1 MKKPWG
7 GRFSEEIN
15 KFLEAFSESISFDK
29 ELAFAE
35 IKASRIYAQAL
46 RKAGLLTEE
55 ELYQILQGLSE
66 IEEEIKQGTF
76 PFRIELED
84 IHMHVEKALAEKI
97 GDVAYK
103 LHTGRSRNEQVVAD
117 ERIYIAERL
126 EELKA
131 LLVDFILVIL
141 DKAEEYFEVVMPGFT
156 HLQHAQPV
164 LFSHWVTTYAE
175 MMRLHLQRCL
185 DFEKRLKQCPL
196 GSSAFAGCGFPLDR
210 EFMAKALSFYEPTR
224 HSVYAVSSRDFIS
237 ELLFILSLIMV
248 DLSRLSEEVILWTSE
263 EFCFASL
270 PDRLTTG
277 SSIMPQ
283 KKNPDPAELIR
294 GKSAIVIGNL
304 FQMLTLQK
312 GLPLSYNRDLQED
325 KPPLFQALNYTLNSL
340 RMATLLVKGLKLNAE
355 KISEHLKHGYLLAT
369 ELADYLV
376 LKGVPFRKAHHV
388 VGEIVRYAE
397 GRKKEL
403 AELSLDEYKKF
414 HQAFEEDV
422 YEWLT
427 VEHALSRRNILGGT
441 GKRVVKEYIERL
453 RSELKTMVG
462 RD

>member
-7 GRFSEEIN
+7 GRFSEEID

-29 ELAFAE
+29 ELSFAE

-55 ELYQILQGLSE
+55 ELAQILQGLSE

-76 PFRIELED
+76 TFRVELED

-97 GDVAYK
+97 GDIAYK
-103 LHTGRSRNEQVVAD
+103 LHTGRSRNEQVVTD

-131 LLVDFILVIL
+131 LLADFILVIL

-156 HLQHAQPV
+156 HLKHAQPV

-294 GKSAIVIGNL
+294 GKSATVIGNL

-403 AELSLDEYKKF
+403 SELSLDEYKKF

-441 GKRVVKEYIERL
+441 GKRAVKEYIERL
-453 RSELKTMVG
+453 RSELKTMVC